1 MFFLR
6 YFSKNRLRNNSKS
19 ILTILLLVAVTIA
32 PLISLISIEPAS
44 AAVTVLTSKWTRS
57 GLGTNWEGGVVVG
70 DVTGD
75 GVEDVVYGGNDNL
88 VVLDGNT
95 GSTIASYKQTRIGQY
110 CQPQCY
116 DVDGDGVLDI
126 LVPLYYLPGLAAV
139 KYDGDSTLQQLWLV
153 NTEGSSGSG
162 SVMAKPVAGDIDGD
176 GVLDIFIASQ
186 DVSPGGYYDEQG
198 AYTYP
203 NGYDGTVCRIAAS
216 NGAILAQTFTWRPC
230 SGGLSLAD
238 TDNDGVFELY
248 QGDRGMYYGD
258 GNYGGGEKSWWAEN
272 LTLRWSRQDALTS
285 SQAPALAD
293 VNNDGVLDVVT
304 GMYSEMSVLNSSN
317 GQWINHFSS
326 NTLSVHY
333 GITVYDIDADG
344 HLDLLTN
351 DGDHDNHNSTDIYD
365 LVTGQLK
372 AQLPLGNYN
381 STMPYDNKWAPLVA
395 DIYPNGN
402 NPDGSPRMEIITG
415 ANTSRTTTYTSY
427 PACLLIFDN
436 QYNLL
441 QNITGLNNQ
450 IGYPIVQDIDD
461 DGLLEL
467 IAIQNN
473 GYVRAYDT
481 SSPAPSQRIRSE
493 VTYYS
498 EKRTGAAVYQ
508 PLPWAPNYWTTP
520 LLAPIYPADNSLKT
534 PQSTTSL
541 SFKIRDHQS
550 LPLTYTVTTSPDIG
564 SASGSSTG
572 NSYNWQTQTLTFN
585 KPLEYDTTYQW
596 TVSVSD
602 GTHVTQRTYSFRTEL
617 APNQANSLPTQSD
630 PTITP
635 QSGSTSSTFTA
646 ANQNTAD
653 ANGDSVTNTYL
664 WSVNGQQITNLV
676 LPFNTRNELTT
687 KDYSVYA
694 NNGVVTGATWV
705 PNGKLGGAY
714 RFDGKDD
721 AIIISDGGAGYY
733 DNKTYS
739 TYNPELGGDG
749 TWTEISVEAWINLS
763 AYNNGSRIVAKIPSY
778 ELGFESNF
786 NGGASTRL
794 IASVWP
800 HTGVIGTDDNHAA
813 SDRVSTVTANVNL
826 ALNTWYHIAFTYESG
841 VGIKLYLNGVMV
853 AQKTGV
859 TGVLEVSSG
868 APVYIGR
875 LVQPFAGLIDE
886 VKIYPHTL
894 SAANINNSYQ
904 STKDGLSTNSV
915 FCPAG
920 IAAPGDTL
928 TCTVIPNDSY
938 GDGTARSASVT
949 LLNSAPVASDLKIYP
964 VRSSN
969 VRLDSEALGVLYTYT
984 DPDGQLETSSQIRW
998 YMNGVLQAGLND
1010 QRTVAADTTQIGQT
1024 WYYTVTPRDLGGA
1037 YGDTQTSPTVTI
1049 RANTAPVTGTPTL
1062 ISSNGSTAYDDE
1074 ELTTTAAATTDA
1086 NNDATTNIYHWTKN
1100 GVSQT
1105 NLQMPFDTEVSTIPN
1120 TNGAV
1125 KDYSGYNN
1133 NGLANGSSWVQD
1145 GVIGG
1150 ALGFD
1155 GNDYITV
1162 QENANSLGGSGTWSQ
1177 ISVEFWIKASGQTT
1191 STQTVVFKPDAS
1203 YSPTASSYGYG
1214 YRVQYRYYI
1223 DSYRVY
1229 WIISNTTAT
1238 TSLNTR
1244 IYNGPDQWHHIVCTY
1259 QSGVGLKIYTD
1270 GLLSAT
1276 LAATGNINATAGGL
1290 LYIGGIN
1297 SGTGDFM
1304 GQMDEV
1310 RIYPTALSAAQ
1321 VFQRYIDTLDG
1332 ISDSE
1337 TIVPQETSTGDS
1349 WMCQVTPNDAWGD
1362 GAGVNSQSLTIAA
1375 RSTQPHIDWYSPANA
1390 TFNADTVSL
1399 LNFTQVSSG
1408 SALSY
1413 SWTLDGVEQAT
1424 TQNWTYIPT
1433 TGVHHIRVT
1442 VTSGGLSDY
1451 QEWTINVG
1459 GITPTEY
1466 TLTVNLVGSGS
1477 VIKTPDQ
1484 ATYPSGSSVQLTA
1497 TPAAGWA
1504 FSGWSGDL
1512 SGSTN
1517 LTSITMN
1524 ANKAVTATFT
1534 ENPPT
1539 QYTLTVNVVG
1549 SGSVTKNPDQATY
1562 ASGTVVTLT
1571 PVAATGY
1578 TFSGWSGDLT
1588 GNSDPAT
1595 ITMNSNKAVTATF
1608 TEIPPIQYT
1617 LTVNIV
1623 GLGAVTKNPDQATY
1637 QSGITVQLTAEPEDG
1652 WTFQGWSGDLT
1663 GTESTKTI
1671 IMTGN
1676 RVVTATFEETQ
1687 LFVFQDGFE
1696 SGSFSAWSSTT
1707 NTAGET
1713 STIASNIV
1721 HTGANSAM
1729 FTSDG
1734 GLSYERAYAS
1744 RSGLSL
1750 PEIYAR
1756 AYVYVDQS
1764 GIADNADRF
1773 YFIQIMGGYNVVAYG
1788 GWRQDSSGNIHWHLM
1803 IRDGT
1808 SYVGAYSA
1816 AIPSTDT
1823 WYLLE
1828 LHWKADA
1835 TVGFGELYVNGE
1847 LVASI
1852 TARNT
1857 ANYGSATI
1865 LRVGL
1870 PEVYNCAATT
1880 VYIDDVAVSQGSI
1893 EPPPQYTLTV
1903 NTVGSGSVTKNPD
1916 QATYTSGSSVQL
1928 TAVPAA
1934 GWRFSGWSGDLSG
1947 STSPATIAMNSN
1959 KEVTATFELIPTY
1972 TLTVNVVGSGS
1983 VTKNP
1988 DQATYLS
1995 GTVVQLTANPA
2006 AGWVLNSWTGDASGS
2021 AATIE
2026 VTVDANKV
2034 ITATFIEN
2042 TIPTY
2047 TLTINIVGQGAV
2059 TKNPDLAQYTSG
2071 TSVTLTPQPAN
2082 GWEFSGWSGDLTGN
2096 TDPATISMTSDKT
2109 VTATFT
2115 QQPQEYI
2122 LQDGFESGDFGA
2134 WTTTSTGSSGS
2145 GETLSLTSNQAHSGV
2160 YAASFSSNG
2169 GGSYERAYLA
2179 ETLDPTV
2186 DTVYVQGAF
2195 RLTQNGIVENG
2206 DKIKLIELRAGSSI
2220 IAAAGVIE
2228 RSGTLRWWLETRDG
2242 TSWIETY
2249 STTTTG
2255 DVSSWFTVELQW
2267 TNDAANGGA
2276 VLLVNDAI
2284 VLQVSGDDTSNYGSC
2299 SQVRMGLAEL
2309 YNCGVTTVCMD
2320 DVVVS
2325 EQEIVG

>member
-1 MFFLR
+1 
-6 YFSKNRLRNNSKS
+6 
-19 ILTILLLVAVTIA
+19 
-32 PLISLISIEPAS
+32 
-44 AAVTVLTSKWTRS
+44 
-57 GLGTNWEGGVVVG
+57 
-70 DVTGD
+70 
-75 GVEDVVYGGNDNL
+75 
-88 VVLDGNT
+88 
-95 GSTIASYKQTRIGQY
+95 
-110 CQPQCY
+110 
-116 DVDGDGVLDI
+116 
-126 LVPLYYLPGLAAV
+126 
-139 KYDGDSTLQQLWLV
+139 
-153 NTEGSSGSG
+153 
-162 SVMAKPVAGDIDGD
+162 
-176 GVLDIFIASQ
+176 
-186 DVSPGGYYDEQG
+186 
-198 AYTYP
+198 
-203 NGYDGTVCRIAAS
+203 
-216 NGAILAQTFTWRPC
+216 
-230 SGGLSLAD
+230 
-238 TDNDGVFELY
+238 
-248 QGDRGMYYGD
+248 
-258 GNYGGGEKSWWAEN
+258 
-272 LTLRWSRQDALTS
+272 
-285 SQAPALAD
+285 
-293 VNNDGVLDVVT
+293 
-304 GMYSEMSVLNSSN
+304 
-317 GQWINHFSS
+317 
-326 NTLSVHY
+326 
-333 GITVYDIDADG
+333 
-344 HLDLLTN
+344 
-351 DGDHDNHNSTDIYD
+351 
-365 LVTGQLK
+365 
-372 AQLPLGNYN
+372 
-381 STMPYDNKWAPLVA
+381 
-395 DIYPNGN
+395 
-402 NPDGSPRMEIITG
+402 
-415 ANTSRTTTYTSY
+415 
-427 PACLLIFDN
+427 
-436 QYNLL
+436 
-441 QNITGLNNQ
+441 
-450 IGYPIVQDIDD
+450 
-461 DGLLEL
+461 
-467 IAIQNN
+467 
-473 GYVRAYDT
+473 
-481 SSPAPSQRIRSE
+481 
-493 VTYYS
+493 
-498 EKRTGAAVYQ
+498 
-508 PLPWAPNYWTTP
+508 
-520 LLAPIYPADNSLKT
+520 
-534 PQSTTSL
+534 
-541 SFKIRDHQS
+541 
-550 LPLTYTVTTSPDIG
+550 
-564 SASGSSTG
+564 
-572 NSYNWQTQTLTFN
+572 
-585 KPLEYDTTYQW
+585 
-596 TVSVSD
+596 
-602 GTHVTQRTYSFRTEL
+602 VTQRTYSFRTEL

-1337 TIVPQETSTGDS
+1337 TIVPQEH
-1349 WMCQVTPNDAWGD
+1349 QPVT
-1362 GAGVNSQSLTIAA
+1362 AGCAKL
-1375 RSTQPHIDWYSPANA
+1375 R
-1390 TFNADTVSL
+1390 
-1399 LNFTQVSSG
+1399 
-1408 SALSY
+1408 
-1413 SWTLDGVEQAT
+1413 
-1424 TQNWTYIPT
+1424 PT
-1433 TGVHHIRVT
+1433 THG
-1442 VTSGGLSDY
+1442 
-1451 QEWTINVG
+1451 
-1459 GITPTEY
+1459 
-1466 TLTVNLVGSGS
+1466 
-1477 VIKTPDQ
+1477 
-1484 ATYPSGSSVQLTA
+1484 ATA
-1497 TPAAGWA
+1497 
-1504 FSGWSGDL
+1504 
-1512 SGSTN
+1512 
-1517 LTSITMN
+1517 
-1524 ANKAVTATFT
+1524 
-1534 ENPPT
+1534 
-1539 QYTLTVNVVG
+1539 
-1549 SGSVTKNPDQATY
+1549 
-1562 ASGTVVTLT
+1562 
-1571 PVAATGY
+1571 
-1578 TFSGWSGDLT
+1578 
-1588 GNSDPAT
+1588 
-1595 ITMNSNKAVTATF
+1595 
-1608 TEIPPIQYT
+1608 
-1617 LTVNIV
+1617 
-1623 GLGAVTKNPDQATY
+1623 
-1637 QSGITVQLTAEPEDG
+1637 
-1652 WTFQGWSGDLT
+1652 QG
-1663 GTESTKTI
+1663 
-1671 IMTGN
+1671 
-1676 RVVTATFEETQ
+1676 
-1687 LFVFQDGFE
+1687 
-1696 SGSFSAWSSTT
+1696 
-1707 NTAGET
+1707 
-1713 STIASNIV
+1713 
-1721 HTGANSAM
+1721 
-1729 FTSDG
+1729 
-1734 GLSYERAYAS
+1734 
-1744 RSGLSL
+1744 
-1750 PEIYAR
+1750 
-1756 AYVYVDQS
+1756 
-1764 GIADNADRF
+1764 
-1773 YFIQIMGGYNVVAYG
+1773 
-1788 GWRQDSSGNIHWHLM
+1788 
-1803 IRDGT
+1803 
-1808 SYVGAYSA
+1808 
-1816 AIPSTDT
+1816 
-1823 WYLLE
+1823 
-1828 LHWKADA
+1828 
-1835 TVGFGELYVNGE
+1835 
-1847 LVASI
+1847 
-1852 TARNT
+1852 
-1857 ANYGSATI
+1857 
-1865 LRVGL
+1865 
-1870 PEVYNCAATT
+1870 
-1880 VYIDDVAVSQGSI
+1880 
-1893 EPPPQYTLTV
+1893 
-1903 NTVGSGSVTKNPD
+1903 
-1916 QATYTSGSSVQL
+1916 
-1928 TAVPAA
+1928 
-1934 GWRFSGWSGDLSG
+1934 
-1947 STSPATIAMNSN
+1947 
-1959 KEVTATFELIPTY
+1959 
-1972 TLTVNVVGSGS
+1972 
-1983 VTKNP
+1983 
-1988 DQATYLS
+1988 
-1995 GTVVQLTANPA
+1995 
-2006 AGWVLNSWTGDASGS
+2006 
-2021 AATIE
+2021 
-2026 VTVDANKV
+2026 
-2034 ITATFIEN
+2034 
-2042 TIPTY
+2042 
-2047 TLTINIVGQGAV
+2047 
-2059 TKNPDLAQYTSG
+2059 
-2071 TSVTLTPQPAN
+2071 
-2082 GWEFSGWSGDLTGN
+2082 
-2096 TDPATISMTSDKT
+2096 
-2109 VTATFT
+2109 
-2115 QQPQEYI
+2115 
-2122 LQDGFESGDFGA
+2122 
-2134 WTTTSTGSSGS
+2134 
-2145 GETLSLTSNQAHSGV
+2145 
-2160 YAASFSSNG
+2160 
-2169 GGSYERAYLA
+2169 
-2179 ETLDPTV
+2179 
-2186 DTVYVQGAF
+2186 
-2195 RLTQNGIVENG
+2195 
-2206 DKIKLIELRAGSSI
+2206 
-2220 IAAAGVIE
+2220 
-2228 RSGTLRWWLETRDG
+2228 
-2242 TSWIETY
+2242 
-2249 STTTTG
+2249 
-2255 DVSSWFTVELQW
+2255 
-2267 TNDAANGGA
+2267 
-2276 VLLVNDAI
+2276 
-2284 VLQVSGDDTSNYGSC
+2284 
-2299 SQVRMGLAEL
+2299 
-2309 YNCGVTTVCMD
+2309 
-2320 DVVVS
+2320 
-2325 EQEIVG
+2325 